1 MHPIEGFIFETA
13 SLIPCFFAHH
23 PILILV
29 IKVDLGFRSIIAHDG
44 FMIPGAGQA
53 WDHYIHHVKFECNYG
68 NSNAP
73 FDWLFGTFDD
83 GKEYYEML

>member
-44 FMIPGAGQA
+44 FMIPGAG
-53 WDHYIHHVKFECNYG
+53 
-68 NSNAP
+68 
-73 FDWLFGTFDD
+73 
-83 GKEYYEML
+83 